1 MRIIGLAGWSGSGKT
16 TLLAKVIP
24 RLVVRGLK
32 VSTLKHAHH
41 GFDVDQPG
49 KDSHTHRAAGATEVL
64 VSSANRW
71 ALVHEL
77 RGQAEPALGALLAKL
92 SPVDLVLVEGYKREP
107 HPKLEVYRAGVG
119 KPLLHPDDPAIVAV
133 ASDEP
138 LPAARV
144 PVVEVERII
153 RERVTPV
160 AEVETVPLHAA
171 SGRVVAREVVAPID
185 LPPFDNSAVDG
196 YAVRHADLDANA
208 ETRLAVVERVTAGRA
223 AARVLDAG
231 AAVRIFTGAPMPA
244 GADTVFMQE
253 DARLDGKAVIVP
265 AGRKVGA
272 NRRLAG
278 EDVRAGSIV
287 LPAGLRLAAQHV
299 ALAAAIGPTALD
311 VFRRVRV
318 AVFSTGDE
326 IVEPGTARPSA
337 ALFDANRYLLAGLIE
352 RLGATSTDLGIVAD
366 DPDKLAR
373 AIAAAAGDHDLVVT
387 SGGVSTGEADHVRHA
402 VEAVGRLVFWRVAIK
417 PGRPVAM
424 GVVPHPHGGASAAFV
439 GLPGNPAAVYVT
451 FACVVRPL
459 LLRLAGAEAAPLLAL
474 PVRAAFGYRKK
485 AGRREYVRVKL
496 TRTADGTIEAVKH
509 AQEGAGI
516 ITSLTETDGL
526 VELSEDTTTVA
537 PGSTVGFLSY
547 AALAA

>member
-1 MRIIGLAGWSGSGKT
+1 MAQLTDDCFAFSG
-16 TLLAKVIP
+16 
-24 RLVVRGLK
+24 
-32 VSTLKHAHH
+32 
-41 GFDVDQPG
+41 
-49 KDSHTHRAAGATEVL
+49 
-64 VSSANRW
+64 
-71 ALVHEL
+71 
-77 RGQAEPALGALLAKL
+77 
-92 SPVDLVLVEGYKREP
+92 
-107 HPKLEVYRAGVG
+107 
-119 KPLLHPDDPAIVAV
+119 PLL
-133 ASDEP
+133 
-138 LPAARV
+138 
-144 PVVEVERII
+144 PVEEVERII

-160 AEVETVPLHAA
+160 AEIETVPLHAA
-171 SGRVVAREVVAPID
+171 SGRVIAHEVVAPMD

-196 YAVRHADLDANA
+196 YAVRHADLEASA
-208 ETRLAVVERVTAGRA
+208 ETRLAVVERVTAGHA
-223 AARVLDAG
+223 AARTLAAG
-231 AAVRIFTGAPMPA
+231 AAVRIFTGAPMPS

-253 DARLDGKAVIVP
+253 DVRRDGEAVVVP
-265 AGRKVGA
+265 AGLKVGA

-287 LPAGLRLAAQHV
+287 LPAGRRLAAQHV
-299 ALAAAIGPTALD
+299 ALAAAIGLTALD

-326 IVEPGTARPSA
+326 IVEPGTPRPGA
-337 ALFDANRYLLAGLIE
+337 ALYDANRYLLAGLIE
-352 RLGATSTDLGIVAD
+352 RLGATSTDLGILPD
-366 DPDKLAR
+366 DPERLAR
-373 AIAAAAGDHDLVVT
+373 AIAAAAAKHDLVVT
-387 SGGVSTGEADHVRHA
+387 SGGVSTGEADHVRRA

-424 GVVPHPHGGASAAFV
+424 GVVPASGQGASAAFV

-451 FACVVRPL
+451 FARVVRPL

-496 TRTADGTIEAVKH
+496 KRTADGTVEAVKH